1 MSVKEGQVKQIEQ
14 LQRSLDAERT
24 RRYELELAL
33 STIRQETI
41 EECANLRFNI
51 QPNGYG
57 FNGRARLSWDLALQ
71 TYQETIRKL
80 KERK

>member
-1 MSVKEGQVKQIEQ
+1 MSFDIEP
-14 LQRSLDAERT
+14 DAPLHGECAAEIHR
-24 RRYELELAL
+24 LELAL

-71 TYQETIRKL
+71 TYQETIRAL